1 LRSALGCQP
10 ALQTLSQIL
19 ALTDLIALAGRIAIA
34 VGLLADVVEA
44 TIITALV
51 TAFMMAVMTIHIS
64 TAPTTTDIIIIT
76 GIVIIGTA
84 TN

>member
-1 LRSALGCQP
+1 LGCQP

-19 ALTDLIALAGRIAIA
+19 ALTALIALVGRIAIA

-44 TIITALV
+44 TIMTALV
-51 TAFMMAVMTIHIS
+51 TAFTMAVMTIHIS
-64 TAPTTTDIIIIT
+64 TAPTATDTIIIT